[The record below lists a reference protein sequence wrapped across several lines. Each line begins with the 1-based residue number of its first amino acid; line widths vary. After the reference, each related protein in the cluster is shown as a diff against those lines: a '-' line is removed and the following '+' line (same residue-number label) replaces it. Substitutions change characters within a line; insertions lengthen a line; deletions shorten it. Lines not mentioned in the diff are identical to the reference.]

1 MVAYNP
7 FSLEEKTVLVTGAS
21 SGIGRATAIECAKL
35 GATVVIT
42 ARNEERLSA
51 VLSELNTTQGQHHQ
65 AVKAD
70 ITASEGLESLIAA
83 LPQLDGVSDNAGAS
97 NGNKPIKFIKDE
109 ELCEILNANTIAH
122 VNLAKAL
129 FKKKLLN
136 KNASYVFTASIGG
149 NTSHV
154 TGQSVYGMSKSAIN
168 AFMQYCAVEFA
179 SRGIRCNSVC
189 PGMIKTPL
197 INIDTLT
204 EEDMT
209 KDADKYLL
217 KRYGEPEEV
226 ARVHTFL
233 LSDAASY
240 ITGTSIVVDGGYTAN
255 H

>member
-1 MVAYNP
+1 MYNP
-7 FSLEEKTVLVTGAS
+7 FSLEGKTILVTGAS
-21 SGIGRATAIECAKL
+21 SGIGKATAMECSRL
-35 GATVVIT
+35 GASVIVT

-51 VLSELNTTQGQHHQ
+51 VLSSLDTSYGQTHQ
-65 AVKAD
+65 MVVAD
-70 ITASEGLESLIAA
+70 ITTQEGLDKLIDSLPAI
-83 LPQLDGVSDNAGAS
+83 DGVSDNAGAS

-109 ELCEILNANTIAH
+109 ELAEILNANTISH

-136 KNASYVFTASIGG
+136 KNGSYVFTASIGG

-154 TGQSVYGMSKSAIN
+154 TGQSVYGMSKSATN
-168 AFMQYCAVEFA
+168 AFMQYCAVEFS

-197 INIDTLT
+197 INVDTLT
-204 EEDMT
+204 EEDMA

-226 ARVHTFL
+226 ARVHAFL
-233 LSDAASY
+233 LSDASSY
-240 ITGTSIVVDGGYTAN
+240 VTGTSIIVDGGYTVN

>member
-1 MVAYNP
+1 MNYNP
-7 FSLEEKTVLVTGAS
+7 FSLEGKTILVTGAS
-21 SGIGRATAIECAKL
+21 SGIGKATAIECSRL
-35 GATVVIT
+35 GASVIVT

-51 VLSELNTTQGQHHQ
+51 VLFSLDTSYGQTHQ
-65 AVKAD
+65 MVVAD
-70 ITASEGLESLIAA
+70 ITTQDGLDKLIDA
-83 LPQLDGVSDNAGAS
+83 LPAIDGVSDNAGAS

-109 ELCEILNANTIAH
+109 ELAEILNANTVAH

-129 FKKKLLN
+129 FKKKQLN
-136 KNASYVFTASIGG
+136 KNGSYVFTASIGG

-168 AFMQYCAVEFA
+168 AFMQYCAVEFS
-179 SRGIRCNSVC
+179 SRGVRCNSVC

-197 INIDTLT
+197 INVDTLT
-204 EEDMT
+204 DEDMA

-226 ARVHTFL
+226 AHVHAFL
-233 LSDAASY
+233 LSDASSY
-240 ITGTSIVVDGGYTAN
+240 VTGTSIIVDGGYTVN